1 MSENAEDLRTPAP
14 ITGPW
19 RRTAAGAGLLAADGR
34 VAPTIFTEM
43 TALATATGA
52 LNLGQG
58 FPDDPGPAQVLDAA
72 GDAIAA
78 GRNQYPPLPGIPG
91 LRTAIAAHQKRFYG
105 LDVDPDTEIQVTMGA
120 TEAMAATLLA
130 LVEPGQEVV
139 TIDPFYDAYAAVIA
153 LAAGV
158 QRPAPLT
165 LDRDAAGRPTGFRL
179 DLGALRQ
186 AVTDRTRAIIVN
198 TPHNPTGTMLGRADL
213 EQILAV
219 AKEHGAYVITDE
231 VYEHL
236 TFAGPHVPM
245 ASLPGARGT
254 VISISSAGKTFS
266 VTGWKIGWITAAPEL
281 VTAIRTVKQFLTFA
295 GGGPFQTGVAAGL
308 GLGDEVFDQVRE
320 SLKERRDLLVS
331 GLRSA
336 GFDVV
341 VPDAGYFT
349 VADAAPLGFE
359 DGAELCRQM
368 PEQIGVAAVPVS
380 AFTSPA
386 GPNAARMGSLVR
398 FAHCKSASS
407 IHQAV
412 ERLQKLQAPATM
424 PRVRPGS

>member
-1 MSENAEDLRTPAP
+1 MSENAEDLNTPAP
-14 ITGPW
+14 VTGPW
-19 RRTAAGAGLLAADGR
+19 RRTAAGAGLLGADGR

-43 TALATATGA
+43 TALATSTGA

-58 FPDDPGPAQVLDAA
+58 FPDDPGPHEVLDAA
-72 GDAIAA
+72 REAIAA
-78 GRNQYPPLPGIPG
+78 GRNQYPPLPGIPS
-91 LRTAIAAHQKRFYG
+91 LRTAIAAHQARFYG
-105 LDVDPDTEIQVTMGA
+105 LDIDPDTEIQVTMGA
-120 TEAMAATLLA
+120 TEAMAASLLA

-153 LAAGV
+153 LAGGV
-158 QRPAPLT
+158 QVPAPLDLT
-165 LDRDAAGRPTGFRL
+165 HGADGHPNGFSLDVA
-179 DLGALRQ
+179 ALRE
-186 AVTDRTRAIIVN
+186 AVSDNTRAIIVN

-236 TFAGPHVPM
+236 TFAGPHIPM
-245 ASLPGARGT
+245 ATLPGARGT
-254 VISISSAGKTFS
+254 VVSISSAGKTFS

-281 VTAIRTVKQFLTFA
+281 ITAIQAVKQFLTFA
-295 GGGPFQTGVAAGL
+295 GGGPFQVGVAAGL
-308 GLGDEVFDQVRE
+308 GLGGEVFDAVRS
-320 SLKERRDLLVS
+320 SLQDRRDLLVS

-336 GFDVV
+336 GFDVI

-359 DGAELCRQM
+359 DGAQLCREM
-368 PEQIGVAAVPVS
+368 PERIGVAAVPVS
-380 AFTSPA
+380 AFTSAA
-386 GPNAARMGSLVR
+386 GPNAARMRSLVR
-398 FAHCKSASS
+398 FAHCKSADS

-412 ERLQKLQAPATM
+412 DRFQKLH
-424 PRVRPGS
+424 

>member
-1 MSENAEDLRTPAP
+1 MSENAEDLNTPAP
-14 ITGPW
+14 VTGPW
-19 RRTAAGAGLLAADGR
+19 RRTAAGAGLLGADGR

-43 TALATATGA
+43 TALATSTGA

-58 FPDDPGPAQVLDAA
+58 FPDDPGPHEVLDAA
-72 GDAIAA
+72 REAIAA
-78 GRNQYPPLPGIPG
+78 GRNQYPPLPGIPS
-91 LRTAIAAHQKRFYG
+91 LRTAIAAHQARFYG
-105 LDVDPDTEIQVTMGA
+105 LDIDPDTEIQVTMGA
-120 TEAMAATLLA
+120 TEAMAASLLA

-153 LAAGV
+153 LAGGV
-158 QRPAPLT
+158 QVPAPLDLT
-165 LDRDAAGRPTGFRL
+165 HGADGHPNGFSLDVA
-179 DLGALRQ
+179 ALRE
-186 AVTDRTRAIIVN
+186 AVSDNTRAIIVN

-236 TFAGPHVPM
+236 TFAGPHIPM
-245 ASLPGARGT
+245 ATLPGARGT
-254 VISISSAGKTFS
+254 VVSISSAGKTFS

-281 VTAIRTVKQFLTFA
+281 ITAIQAVKQFLTFA
-295 GGGPFQTGVAAGL
+295 GGGPFQVGVAAGL
-308 GLGDEVFDQVRE
+308 GLGGEVFDAVRS
-320 SLKERRDLLVS
+320 SLQDRRDLLVS

-336 GFDVV
+336 GFDVI

-359 DGAELCRQM
+359 DGAQLCREM
-368 PEQIGVAAVPVS
+368 PERIGVAAVPVS
-380 AFTSPA
+380 AFTSAA
-386 GPNAARMGSLVR
+386 GPNAARMRSLVR
-398 FAHCKSASS
+398 FAHCKSADS

-412 ERLQKLQAPATM
+412 DRLQKLH
-424 PRVRPGS
+424 